1 MAKLARR
8 VRGEKSARSAISR
21 VCSRE
26 RRRSAQNLVRRPD
39 GVRVAAESQ
48 QDQRP
53 PPPSPAL
60 GHTSVSPGD
69 RVLREGRDRG
79 CFSHPR
85 VPTPYNCPS
94 RRATAVGQRTRRS
107 HASYVQ
113 SPVVIRHTR
122 PHHSVQALGQKRRP
136 TSTPRIP
143 VTARIPH
150 GRMQLT
156 PTTCHTVSVTPGH
169 RGGTSKHQSPAY
181 SQRTI
186 SHMPCR
192 QPSHTRPPRHLTGG
206 QA

>member
-94 RRATAVGQRTRRS
+94 RRATAVGQRTQRS

-113 SPVVIRHTR
+113 SPAIIRHTR
-122 PHHSVQALGQKRRP
+122 PHHPVQALGQKRRP

-150 GRMQLT
+150 GCTHSHPR
-156 PTTCHTVSVTPGH
+156 PVTPCRSHLATVVAHPSIGAPHTH
-169 RGGTSKHQSPAY
+169 RGQSHIRRVASP
-181 SQRTI
+181 
-186 SHMPCR
+186 
-192 QPSHTRPPRHLTGG
+192 HTQGHPVT
-206 QA
+206 